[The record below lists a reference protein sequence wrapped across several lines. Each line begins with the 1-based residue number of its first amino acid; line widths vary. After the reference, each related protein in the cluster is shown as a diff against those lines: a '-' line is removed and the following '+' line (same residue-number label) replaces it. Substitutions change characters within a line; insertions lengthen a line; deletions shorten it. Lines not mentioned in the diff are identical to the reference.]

1 VIPAYYEFSNRA
13 RVLSGEKAVDNI
25 PYELGAMQAVHPLVV
40 TNRQL
45 RDLGL
50 ADIVLRALAAGGI
63 EVCAVYDA
71 VPVDSSVDVVNDVA
85 RVFRENGC
93 DAIVAVGGGSV
104 LDTAKGANIVL
115 TTGTTDLMEHMGTEI
130 LQARS
135 MVPFIAVPTTAG
147 TGSEVTGAAVV
158 KDTER
163 HVKMAFVSFLLTPDV
178 AVLDPRMTEGLPPR
192 LTASTALD
200 ALTHAVEAF
209 SCRQANPLSDGYARA
224 AIDLIRE
231 YLPAVLDDGR
241 DRTARLAMANAALL
255 AGVSFSNSMVG
266 VVHAIG
272 HACGGQCG
280 VAHGDAM
287 GILLPY
293 GMEFNMPVA
302 APRYAELL
310 LHLKGAEAY
319 ASTPEAD
326 RAYASVE
333 AVRELLRLAAQ
344 RAGMPMRLSQVGMTE
359 TELPAVAAAAINDG
373 AMSMNPR
380 DADVS
385 DILGILRAAL

>member
-1 VIPAYYEFSNRA
+1 MIPAYYEFSNRA
-13 RVLSGEKAVDNI
+13 KVLSGEKAVENI
-25 PYELGAMQAVHPLVV
+25 PYELGVMQASHPLVV

-50 ADIVLRALAAGGI
+50 VDIVLSALGAGGLD
-63 EVCAVYDA
+63 VCALYDA
-71 VPVDSSVDVVNDVA
+71 VPVDSSVEVVNDVA
-85 RVFRENGC
+85 RVFRETGC

-115 TTGTTDLMEHMGTEI
+115 TTGATDLKEQMGTEI
-130 LQARS
+130 ISARN

-147 TGSEVTGAAVV
+147 TGSEVTGAAVI

-163 HVKMAFVSFLLTPDV
+163 HVKMGFVSPLLLPDV
-178 AVLDPRMTEGLPPR
+178 SVLDPRMTEGLPPR

-231 YLPAVLDDGR
+231 YLPVVLENGR
-241 DRTARLAMANAALL
+241 DRTARLAMANAAML

-266 VVHAIG
+266 IVHAIG

-293 GMEFNMPVA
+293 GMEYNMPVA
-302 APRYAELL
+302 APRYGELL
-310 LHLKGAEAY
+310 LHLKGAETY
-319 ASTPEAD
+319 ASTPESERGFA
-326 RAYASVE
+326 AVE
-333 AVRELLRLAAQ
+333 AVREMLRYTAQ
-344 RAGMPMRLSQVGMTE
+344 RVGMPMRLSQVGVTE
-359 TELPAVAAAAINDG
+359 AELPKVATTAVNDG

-380 DADVS
+380 HADVS
-385 DILGILRAAL
+385 DVLGILRAAL

>member
-1 VIPAYYEFSNRA
+1 MIPAYYEFSNHA
-13 RVLSGEKAVDNI
+13 KVLSGENAVENI
-25 PYELGAMQAVHPLVV
+25 AYELKVLEAAHPIVV

-50 ADIVLRALAAGGI
+50 VDIVLRALADGGI
-63 EVCAVYDA
+63 DVCAIYDA
-71 VPVDSSVDVVNDVA
+71 VPVDSSVDVVNDLA
-85 RVFRENGC
+85 KTFRKTGC
-93 DAIVAVGGGSV
+93 DAIIAVGGGSV

-115 TTGTTDLMEHMGTEI
+115 TTGSTDIKEFMGSEVIT
-130 LQARS
+130 ARA

-147 TGSEVTGAAVV
+147 TGSEVTGAAVI

-163 HVKMAFVSFLLTPDV
+163 HVKMGFVSYLLLPDV

-192 LTASTALD
+192 LTASTGLD

-231 YLPAVLDDGR
+231 YLVKTLEDGQ
-241 DRTARLAMANAALL
+241 DRTARLAMANAAML
-255 AGVSFSNSMVG
+255 AGVSFSNAMVG
-266 VVHAIG
+266 IVHAIG
-272 HACGGQCG
+272 HACGGQCS

-293 GMEFNMPVA
+293 GMEYNMDVA
-302 APRYAELL
+302 GERYGELL
-310 LHLKGAEAY
+310 LHLKGAEVY
-319 ASTPEAD
+319 ASTPAAERPRVA
-326 RAYASVE
+326 VE
-333 AVRELLRLAAQ
+333 AVRELLGDAAR
-344 RAGMPMRLSQVGMTE
+344 RAGMPMRLSQVGVTE
-359 TELPAVAAAAINDG
+359 ADLPAIAATAINDG
-373 AMSMNPR
+373 AMSLNPK
-380 DADVS
+380 DADIS